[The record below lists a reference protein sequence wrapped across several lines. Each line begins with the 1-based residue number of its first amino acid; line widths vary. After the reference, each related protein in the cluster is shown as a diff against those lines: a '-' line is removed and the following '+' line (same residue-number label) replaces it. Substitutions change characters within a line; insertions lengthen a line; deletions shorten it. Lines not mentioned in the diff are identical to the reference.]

1 MHMTFTFILLFTML
15 EPEQQVEQQL
25 EAIRLQMQQM
35 RQQLGQV
42 LERLDGPQSAK
53 PECLAELRW
62 VSGNDP
68 RSVAADGGVAQ
79 LNLFS
84 TISKP
89 VSGCLPA
96 EIRVT
101 ASYLA
106 AGGDLICT
114 GAIENVAT
122 QDQLAQPIN
131 LDVRPWDLEQF
142 VRWRNEP
149 PQINTGAKRLVCVN
163 PEGVAE
169 ARAEELR
176 EVSSV
181 RVRATVLPAGG
192 GLSTAEIQINLQR

>member
-1 MHMTFTFILLFTML
+1 MMFTFVLLFTMVQ
-15 EPEQQVEQQL
+15 PQQGDRQI
-25 EAIRLQMQQM
+25 EAILLQMQEVQ
-35 RQQLGQV
+35 RQLGQV
-42 LERLDGPQSAK
+42 LERLDGQQGGG

-62 VSGNDP
+62 VNGNDP
-68 RSVAADGGVAQ
+68 RTVAADSAVVAP

-101 ASYLA
+101 ASYLT
-106 AGGDLICT
+106 AGGNLICS

-122 QDQLAQPIN
+122 QDQLAQSIN
-131 LDVRPWDLEQF
+131 LDLRPWDLEQF

-149 PQINTGAKRLVCVN
+149 PQINSGAKRLVCLN
-163 PEGVAE
+163 AEGLAE
-169 ARAEELR
+169 ARSEELR
-176 EVSSV
+176 QVNSV